1 MHRLA
6 TALWPAVL
14 QTPVEARILLL
25 EASAVKLYRIF
36 VRISVAFAAESSA
49 DMSPV
54 DQNSIPHFPR
64 FLRHSG
70 SRKLRWVGCLDILF

>member
-36 VRISVAFAAESSA
+36 VRISVAFALL
-49 DMSPV
+49 
-54 DQNSIPHFPR
+54 I
-64 FLRHSG
+64 
-70 SRKLRWVGCLDILF
+70 